1 MKANRLAAAL
11 ASLLLCS
18 ATAFAA
24 PPASSASTGSA
35 SDSAQSPETLV
46 QKLMKPMS
54 STTTGTVTVEG
65 KSISYKAVAG
75 TKSQLGQDA
84 MKRLARL
91 DLPQNPESYLSI
103 RAQMDNQG
111 RIVTAEGN
119 LVQPLVMSRSVHL
132 DPLVVLIAILV
143 GSQLLGLMGAVLA
156 VPFAALVQSLVTHAI
171 APAIRAASGR
181 EEPPPKS
188 ASKPPSEAEAPLPA

>member
-1 MKANRLAAAL
+1 MKSTRLAAAL

-24 PPASSASTGSA
+24 PPASSASSGSA

-75 TKSQLGQDA
+75 T
-84 MKRLARL
+84 
-91 DLPQNPESYLSI
+91 
-103 RAQMDNQG
+103 
-111 RIVTAEGN
+111 
-119 LVQPLVMSRSVHL
+119 
-132 DPLVVLIAILV
+132 LVVEGTGSKESTRSEERRV
-143 GSQLLGLMGAVLA
+143 GKEWRYRGAA
-156 VPFAALVQSLVTHAI
+156 Y
-171 APAIRAASGR
+171 
-181 EEPPPKS
+181 E
-188 ASKPPSEAEAPLPA
+188 